1 MAPPLALSSRP
12 FKFTPA
18 AGNHPDRAARQELCG
33 TTEVYGMRVA
43 DMMKPGGRV
52 FLKSE
57 WGQISDEWPCVSFT
71 KRSVGDQLRR
81 EFVAGRDVLIYVGTT
96 DPETT
101 RLAEHRS
108 RLISAVTI
116 EPNQVLETRK
126 IVPLNVWAKSN
137 AQWGDRW
144 PYSMAVISAANIVGP
159 PFPAAHDVI
168 PAAYRPFSEI
178 ANRGGVVEALESE
191 REAVMSL
198 NIEPISLDLRED
210 VRAYFELR
218 SSLSPERD
226 SLVKKNVNRMARLIV
241 DRVERGGDIGVKI
254 NPIRYAPNLSDLY
267 VLLMRK
273 WTDQR
278 GRCSLCGGQLATG
291 NGSSMLQPS
300 ADRIDSANGAY
311 DDENVWI
318 THLACNLAKNKYG
331 TNDFEQ
337 WLAVI
342 RGVDLDQE

>member
-1 MAPPLALSSRP
+1 
-12 FKFTPA
+12 
-18 AGNHPDRAARQELCG
+18 
-33 TTEVYGMRVA
+33 MRVA

-81 EFVAGRDVLIYVGTT
+81 EFVAGRDVLVYVGTT

-101 RLAEHRS
+101 RLPEHRS

-126 IVPLNVWAKSN
+126 IVPLDVWTKSN

-168 PAAYRPFSEI
+168 PAAYRSFSEI

-191 REAVMSL
+191 REAIMSL
-198 NIEPISLDLRED
+198 DIEPMSLDLRED
-210 VRAYFELR
+210 VRAYLELR

-226 SLVKKNVNRMARLIV
+226 SLVKKSVNRMAQLIV

-254 NPIRYAPNLSDLY
+254 NPIRYAPNLSTC
-267 VLLMRK
+267 M
-273 WTDQR
+273 
-278 GRCSLCGGQLATG
+278 CS
-291 NGSSMLQPS
+291 
-300 ADRIDSANGAY
+300 
-311 DDENVWI
+311 
-318 THLACNLAKNKYG
+318 
-331 TNDFEQ
+331 
-337 WLAVI
+337 
-342 RGVDLDQE
+342 